1 MGGSMTP
8 REITWGSERRY
19 FLPVSYR
26 ERGGSKPSPYVDYTS
41 IKSESDA
48 EYAAIGAGVDD
59 TSTVAGSVNVGVDLG
74 TLSALGA
81 AGPFVVG
88 GIVTGAGAAAAADA
102 AKDAGKAAAAA
113 AKALAQA
120 ADKGQRQVDTALIIG
135 GVLAVAL
142 LVFAVRR

>member
-1 MGGSMTP
+1 MTP
-8 REITWGSERRY
+8 REITWGGERRY

-26 ERGGSKPSPYVDYTS
+26 DRGARQASPFVDYTS

-48 EYAAIGAGVDD
+48 EYAAMGAGVND
-59 TSTVAGSVNVGVDLG
+59 TSTVGGSVNVGVDLG

-88 GIVTGAGAAAAADA
+88 GIVTGAGAAAVADKARDVAAT
-102 AKDAGKAAAAA
+102 AGAA
-113 AKALAQA
+113 AKRVDAAL
-120 ADKGQRQVDTALIIG
+120 VIG

>member
-1 MGGSMTP
+1 MTP
-8 REITWGSERRY
+8 REITWGGERRY

-26 ERGGSKPSPYVDYTS
+26 DRGARQASPFVDYTS

-48 EYAAIGAGVDD
+48 EYAAMGAGVDD
-59 TSTVAGSVNVGVDLG
+59 TSTVGGSVNVGVDLG

-88 GIVTGAGAAAAADA
+88 GIVTGAGAAAATNTARDI
-102 AKDAGKAAAAA
+102 AAAAGGA
-113 AKALAQA
+113 AKRVDA
-120 ADKGQRQVDTALIIG
+120 AIIIG

>member
-8 REITWGSERRY
+8 REITWGGERRY

-26 ERGGSKPSPYVDYTS
+26 DRGARQASPFVDYTS

-48 EYAAIGAGVDD
+48 EYAAMGAGVND
-59 TSTVAGSVNVGVDLG
+59 TSTVGGSVNVGVDLG

-88 GIVTGAGAAAAADA
+88 GIVTGAGAAAATDTARDI
-102 AKDAGKAAAAA
+102 AAAAGGA
-113 AKALAQA
+113 AK
-120 ADKGQRQVDTALIIG
+120 RVDAALIIG

>member
-1 MGGSMTP
+1 MTP
-8 REITWGSERRY
+8 REITMGGERRY

-48 EYAAIGAGVDD
+48 EYATMGDDVSD
-59 TSTVAGSVNVGVDLG
+59 TSTVGGSVNVGVDLG
-74 TLSALGA
+74 ALSALGA

-88 GIVTGAGAAAAADA
+88 GIVTGAGAAAVADKARDVAAT
-102 AKDAGKAAAAA
+102 AGAA
-113 AKALAQA
+113 AK
-120 ADKGQRQVDTALIIG
+120 RVDTALIIG

>member
-8 REITWGSERRY
+8 REITWGGERRY

-26 ERGGSKPSPYVDYTS
+26 DRGARQASPFVDYTS

-48 EYAAIGAGVDD
+48 EYAAMGAGVDD
-59 TSTVAGSVNVGVDLG
+59 TSTVGGSVNVGVDLG

-88 GIVTGAGAAAAADA
+88 GIVTGAGAAAATNTARDI
-102 AKDAGKAAAAA
+102 AAAAGGA
-113 AKALAQA
+113 AK
-120 ADKGQRQVDTALIIG
+120 RVDAALIIG

>member
-1 MGGSMTP
+1 MTP
-8 REITWGSERRY
+8 REITWGGERRY

-26 ERGGSKPSPYVDYTS
+26 DRGARQASPFVDYTS

-48 EYAAIGAGVDD
+48 EYAAMGAGVND
-59 TSTVAGSVNVGVDLG
+59 TSTVGGSVNVGVDLG

-88 GIVTGAGAAAAADA
+88 GIVTGAGAAAATDTARNIAATAGGA
-102 AKDAGKAAAAA
+102 AKRVDA
-113 AKALAQA
+113 
-120 ADKGQRQVDTALIIG
+120 ALIIG

>member
-1 MGGSMTP
+1 MTP
-8 REITWGSERRY
+8 REISWGGERRY

-26 ERGGSKPSPYVDYTS
+26 DRGARQASPFVDYTS

-48 EYAAIGAGVDD
+48 EYAAMGAGVND
-59 TSTVAGSVNVGVDLG
+59 TSTVGGSVNVGVDLG

-81 AGPFVVG
+81 TGPFVVG
-88 GIVTGAGAAAAADA
+88 GIVTGAGAAAVADKARDVAAT
-102 AKDAGKAAAAA
+102 AGAA
-113 AKALAQA
+113 AK
-120 ADKGQRQVDTALIIG
+120 RVDTALIIG

>member
-1 MGGSMTP
+1 MTP
-8 REITWGSERRY
+8 REITMGGERRY

-48 EYAAIGAGVDD
+48 EYATMGDDVSD
-59 TSTVAGSVNVGVDLG
+59 TSTVGGSVNVGVDLG

-88 GIVTGAGAAAAADA
+88 GIVTGAGAAAVADQARDVAAT
-102 AKDAGKAAAAA
+102 AGAA
-113 AKALAQA
+113 AK
-120 ADKGQRQVDTALIIG
+120 RVDTALIIG

>member
-1 MGGSMTP
+1 MTP
-8 REITWGSERRY
+8 REITWGGERRY

-26 ERGGSKPSPYVDYTS
+26 DRGARQASPFVDYTS

-48 EYAAIGAGVDD
+48 EYAAMGAGVND
-59 TSTVAGSVNVGVDLG
+59 TSTVGGSVNVGVDLG
-74 TLSALGA
+74 TLSTLGA

-88 GIVTGAGAAAAADA
+88 GIVTGAGAAAATDTARNIAATAGGA
-102 AKDAGKAAAAA
+102 AKRVDA
-113 AKALAQA
+113 
-120 ADKGQRQVDTALIIG
+120 ALIIG

>member
-1 MGGSMTP
+1 MGGSVTP
-8 REITWGSERRY
+8 REITWGGERRY

-26 ERGGSKPSPYVDYTS
+26 ERGARQASPFVDYTS

-48 EYAAIGAGVDD
+48 EYAAMGAGVDD
-59 TSTVAGSVNVGVDLG
+59 TSTVGGSVNVGVDLG

-81 AGPFVVG
+81 AGPFVLG
-88 GIVTGAGAAAAADA
+88 GILTGAGAATATDA

-120 ADKGQRQVDTALIIG
+120 ADKGQRQIDTALIIG

>member
-1 MGGSMTP
+1 
-8 REITWGSERRY
+8 
-19 FLPVSYR
+19 
-26 ERGGSKPSPYVDYTS
+26 VDYTS

-48 EYAAIGAGVDD
+48 EYAAMGAGVND
-59 TSTVAGSVNVGVDLG
+59 TSTVGGSVNVGVDLG

-88 GIVTGAGAAAAADA
+88 GIVTGAGAAAATDTARNIAATAGGA
-102 AKDAGKAAAAA
+102 AKRVDA
-113 AKALAQA
+113 
-120 ADKGQRQVDTALIIG
+120 ALIIG

>member
-8 REITWGSERRY
+8 REITWGGERRY

-26 ERGGSKPSPYVDYTS
+26 DRGARQASPFVDYTS

-48 EYAAIGAGVDD
+48 EYAAMGAGVDD
-59 TSTVAGSVNVGVDLG
+59 TSTVGGSVNVGVDLG

-81 AGPFVVG
+81 AGPFIVG
-88 GIVTGAGAAAAADA
+88 GIVTGAGAAAATDTARDI
-102 AKDAGKAAAAA
+102 AAAAGGA
-113 AKALAQA
+113 AK
-120 ADKGQRQVDTALIIG
+120 RVDAALIIG

>member
-8 REITWGSERRY
+8 REITWGGERRY

-26 ERGGSKPSPYVDYTS
+26 DRGARQASPFVDYTS

-48 EYAAIGAGVDD
+48 EYASMGDDVSD
-59 TSTVAGSVNVGVDLG
+59 TSTVGGSVNVGVDLG

-88 GIVTGAGAAAAADA
+88 GIVTGAGAAAATDTARNM
-102 AKDAGKAAAAA
+102 AAAAGGA
-113 AKALAQA
+113 AK
-120 ADKGQRQVDTALIIG
+120 RVDTALIIG

>member
-1 MGGSMTP
+1 MTP
-8 REITWGSERRY
+8 REITWGGERRY

-26 ERGGSKPSPYVDYTS
+26 DRGARQASPFVDYTS

-48 EYAAIGAGVDD
+48 EYASMGDDVSD
-59 TSTVAGSVNVGVDLG
+59 TSTVGGSVNVGVDLG

-88 GIVTGAGAAAAADA
+88 GIVTGAGAAAATDTARNM
-102 AKDAGKAAAAA
+102 AAAAGGA
-113 AKALAQA
+113 AK
-120 ADKGQRQVDTALIIG
+120 RVDTALIIG